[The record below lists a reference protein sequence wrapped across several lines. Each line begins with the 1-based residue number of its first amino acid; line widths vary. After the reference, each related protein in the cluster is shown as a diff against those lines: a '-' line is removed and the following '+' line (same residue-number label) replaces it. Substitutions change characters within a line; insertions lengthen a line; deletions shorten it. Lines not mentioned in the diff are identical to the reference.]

1 MSARAA
7 DFTFS
12 LGLRCSPGVRQHR
25 RLRTHGGT
33 ADATLIRIRAF
44 LKKLRLTF
52 SVVYGNPNSTPFATR
67 LGPGLRSGPQ
77 DYDQANVDYTAD
89 SDIY

>member
-7 DFTFS
+7 DFTFCS
-12 LGLRCSPGVRQHR
+12 ERCSPGVRQHR

-33 ADATLIRIRAF
+33 ADATLIRIRAV
-44 LKKLRLTF
+44 LKKLRLAF
-52 SVVYGNPNSTPFATR
+52 SVVYGSLNSTPFATR

-77 DYDQANVDYTAD
+77 DYDKANVDHTAD
-89 SDIY
+89 SEIH